1 MWNAYLRKCFLLL
14 LSFLPAIENDY
25 KVRRSNAKYSK
36 TDRPQLVIIGT
47 MTITAACVF
56 TNWDVNNDDTIM
68 FYSMTKSLNSFYFRF
83 LLDLQEIFLG
93 CLAKIWSKNTSV
105 LLLSEIFSQF
115 RYPYER
121 NDHTRP
127 YGTLKCQ
134 GTEKRSDAI
143 CTRNPRKTFWRH
155 FIK

>member
-1 MWNAYLRKCFLLL
+1 MPIWTKKLANRVCCLSVTIYFGWLTEWKTQVPIMWNAYLRKCFLLL

-56 TNWDVNNDDTIM
+56 TNWDVNNDNTIM

-83 LLDLQEIFLG
+83 LLDLQEIF
-93 CLAKIWSKNTSV
+93 
-105 LLLSEIFSQF
+105 F
-115 RYPYER
+115 RIS
-121 NDHTRP
+121 
-127 YGTLKCQ
+127 C
-134 GTEKRSDAI
+134 
-143 CTRNPRKTFWRH
+143 
-155 FIK
+155 